1 MRTRSLQPFSQLQ
14 LDVRWVTAAL
24 PAFGQTHGLM
34 VADLRLVRD
43 GGTARE
49 KALSYGRPRQWHLD
63 PRHRRLPHDSS
74 AEPISFASPAAG
86 WVRPATRS

>member
-34 VADLRLVRD
+34 DADLGLVRD

-49 KALSYGRPRQWHLD
+49 KALSYGC
-63 PRHRRLPHDSS
+63 
-74 AEPISFASPAAG
+74 
-86 WVRPATRS
+86 